1 MNNKG
6 VKRYPLSKQV
16 ADKLE
21 DMISDGEYKVGEKIN
36 TEVELMEIFQ
46 VSRNT
51 LREAIHSL
59 TSAGI
64 LEVKQGD
71 GTYVKATNRF
81 DASMHREYSKVNISD
96 IKETRNALEVTIVQL
111 AATRRTE
118 EDMALITEKYN
129 NRKNLTDSV
138 KENTLADIEFH
149 TAIAQACHNKILID
163 LYQSIISYVEDQI
176 LEAQVETTLELE
188 DIEALHEDLYEAI
201 KNKNRDAAQKYT
213 RHILNI

>member
-1 MNNKG
+1 MTNKG

-21 DMISDGEYKVGEKIN
+21 EMIKQGEYQIGEKIH

-81 DASMHREYSKVNISD
+81 DASMHREYAQVNASD

-118 EDMALITEKYN
+118 DDMNLIAEKYQM
-129 NRKNLTDSV
+129 RKNLKDSI
-138 KENTLADIEFH
+138 KENTIADIEFH
-149 TAIAQACHNKILID
+149 TAIANACHNKILID
-163 LYQSIISYVEDQI
+163 LYNSIISYVEDQI
-176 LEAQVETTLELE
+176 IETQIETTLDDS
-188 DIEALHEDLYEAI
+188 DIDALHEQLFIAI
-201 KNKNRDAAQKYT
+201 RDKDKTAAQKYT